1 MLRRKF
7 IKDSSLL
14 ALGITACGQIS
25 WREGKFVADSPT
37 STDILGPFYRPGA
50 PFRTNLNPPGFS
62 GKLLHLSGTVY
73 KDDAKT
79 VIPGCLLEIWQC
91 EANGL
96 YDNVSDDYRYRAAQK
111 TSARGTYQFT
121 TTIPI
126 PYPTDPKTPQVMRPA
141 HIHMRVAAAGQQDL
155 ITQIY
160 LQGDPY
166 LAEDP
171 STKSPLCAARIL
183 PVTQRG
189 NNEYHIQFNLVLQK
203 EYLPS
208 DSVFARVSG
217 VYKMSDG
224 STMEFYRNADLL
236 FYKTNGQIW
245 GGLGYAGNNS
255 FTGGVNDTE
264 AHFEWLLDGQV
275 RVRFQFIR
283 RRKLMLD
290 GEKLFNYPSPTVAG

>member
-7 IKDSSLL
+7 LKDSTLL
-14 ALGITACGQIS
+14 AFGISACGQIS
-25 WREGKFVADSPT
+25 WRNGQFVGDSPT
-37 STDILGPFYRPGA
+37 TTDILGPFYRPGA

-62 GKLLHLSGTVY
+62 GKILHLSGTVY
-73 KDDAKT
+73 KDGRT
-79 VIPGCLLEIWQC
+79 RLPNCLLEIWQC
-91 EANGL
+91 EQDGL
-96 YDNVSDDYRYRAAQK
+96 YDNLSNEYRYRAAQK
-111 TSARGTYQFT
+111 TSARGDYQFT

-171 STKSPLCAARIL
+171 STKSPLAAARIL
-183 PVTQRG
+183 PVEKRG
-189 NNEYHIQFNLVLQK
+189 ENEYHIQFDLLLQK
-203 EYLPS
+203 EYLPAA
-208 DSVFARVSG
+208 SVFNSVSG

-224 STMEFYRNADLL
+224 SMMEFYRNNDLL

-245 GGLGYAGNNS
+245 GGLGYAGNNT

-264 AHFEWLLDGQV
+264 ARFELLAGGQV
-275 RVRFQFIR
+275 KLHFQFIR
-283 RRKLMLD
+283 RRKLLLE
-290 GEKLFNYPSPTVAG
+290 GEKLFNYPSPTASA